1 MRHSFNILAAI
12 TLSLTVTSSPAEA
25 QLPWAPAADISS
37 LHYVAFG
44 AESPPVSLRKTPQ
57 KLKAGQPVKIV
68 CFGDSVTG
76 VYYHTGGRRAYTA
89 MVGVALGGHFPN
101 TPVTAINA
109 GISGNTTAAGLKRI
123 QKDVLAHKP
132 DLVTVMFGL
141 NDMVRVPIPE
151 FKVNLGE
158 IIKRCRGV
166 GAEVLLCTPNS
177 VISTSSRRIGT
188 LVDYCDAIRE
198 VGRQHQVAVCDV
210 YSTYETL
217 RSRDPVAW
225 RLILSDEIHPNMDGH
240 RLIAE
245 TICLAITGR
254 KISLEAAGP
263 PLPAVPKTSALVKA
277 GKPVRV
283 LAMPPY
289 DEMIGPALRAVV
301 PAAEVEVKSWPT
313 AGMTLAQIEEAAK
326 SVRKSPPDLVL
337 IAIPAAITPDEQ
349 SPPQE
354 DIRSHSWIFNWSLAF
369 GRQQWDVVGIA
380 PSVIK
385 AALTPEERAK
395 DEFSRRMIRAQDLHA
410 IARTNDEDPPEKILE
425 KWFRT
430 QLSVK

>member
-1 MRHSFNILAAI
+1 MRHNFNILAAI
-12 TLSLTVTSSPAEA
+12 ALSFGVASA
-25 QLPWAPAADISS
+25 AADISS

-44 AESPPVSLRKTPQ
+44 AEAAPVSLRKTAQ
-57 KLKAGQPVKIV
+57 KLKANQPVKIV

-89 MVGVALGGHFPN
+89 MVGVALGGRFPN
-101 TPVTAINA
+101 APVTAINA

-123 QKDVLAHKP
+123 QKDVLDHKP

-141 NDMVRVPIPE
+141 NDMVRVPIPD
-151 FKVNLGE
+151 FQVNLGE

-198 VGRQHQVAVCDV
+198 VARQQQVPICDV

-245 TICLAITGR
+245 TICLAIAGE

-301 PAAEVEVKSWPT
+301 PAAKVEVKSWPT
-313 AGMTLAQIEEAAK
+313 AGMTLAQIEAAAK

-337 IAIPAAITPDEQ
+337 IAIPAAITPDVQ

-354 DIRSHSWIFNWSLAF
+354 DIRSHSWIFNWSLSF

-380 PSVIK
+380 PSVLK

-395 DEFSRRMIRAQDLHA
+395 DEFSWRMIRAQDLHV
-410 IARTNDEDPPEKILE
+410 IARTNDEAPPEKILE